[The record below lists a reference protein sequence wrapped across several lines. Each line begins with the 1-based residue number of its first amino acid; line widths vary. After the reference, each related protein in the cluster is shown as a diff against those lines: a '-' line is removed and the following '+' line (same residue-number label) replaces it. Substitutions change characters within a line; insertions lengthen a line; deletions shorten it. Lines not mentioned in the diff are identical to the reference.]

1 MIAEPFGFVFGEARS
16 LMAMRDHGGKT
27 RYEPRIRAVDRCLR
41 RILTDIHPFWIVWGA
56 RLEDWWPALRP
67 AVGSAGEALSP
78 KGLVAARSGAS
89 EASVNQAGAADGGLD
104 GWIQSN
110 CAIDAVTDCEAW
122 YLLQESLRVARATH
136 DRAFERLVSGLWSKS
151 ASPIGQFD
159 VAAVQAYRQRQP
171 YWKRYRHIYTSL
183 RDPDPITGL
192 VSLAHR

>member
-1 MIAEPFGFVFGEARS
+1 
-16 LMAMRDHGGKT
+16 MAMRDHGGKT

-41 RILTDIHPFWIVWGA
+41 RILTDIHPFWVVWGA
-56 RLEDWWPALRP
+56 RLEDWWPAI
-67 AVGSAGEALSP
+67 SF
-78 KGLVAARSGAS
+78 
-89 EASVNQAGAADGGLD
+89 AGAVDGGLD

-110 CAIDAVTDCEAW
+110 CSIDAVTDPEAW

-159 VAAVQAYRQRQP
+159 VAAVQAYRVRQP

-183 RDPDPITGL
+183 RGPDPITGL
-192 VSLAHR
+192 VSLARRD